1 MDIWYTWLGYLG
13 LIGGLVVA
21 AIFEW
26 PAMRTGLAGLAGG
39 VALVTLINVVQPTPA
54 TCLQNSKQ
62 WDILRAYSLKCPDP
76 LTDMLRQKP
85 R

>member
-13 LIGGLVVA
+13 L
-21 AIFEW
+21 
-26 PAMRTGLAGLAGG
+26 LAGLILAAVLGWPPVRSAVAGLAAG
-39 VALVTLINVVQPTPA
+39 IAFVTFVNVVEPKDVD
-54 TCLQNSKQ
+54 CLQNSKG

-76 LTDMLRQKP
+76 NQPVR